1 MGKYDVLARLEWLR
15 AIILSYS
22 KRGPR
27 SIVSELA
34 YEAMCL
40 ENEDMC

>member
-1 MGKYDVLARLEWLR
+1 MSYSIMARLEFIR

-22 KRGPR
+22 KRGPKQ
-27 SIVSELA
+27 IVIELA